1 MAARRF
7 TSEQHEAMAE
17 MREAGRTYGQIALA
31 FGCSESTAYWICL
44 KLGADRPD
52 AKPLAQRALGPEV
65 VQRNG
70 HAVRRYSAEEDA
82 QLLALSAE
90 GKGDSEIGRLIGRKP
105 NSVRARLMT
114 LARHEARSE
123 AA

>member
-1 MAARRF
+1 MPARRF
-7 TSEQHEAMAE
+7 TPEQHEQMAE
-17 MREAGRTYGQIALA
+17 MREKGRTYGQIALA

-44 KLGADRPD
+44 KYGADRPGSQ
-52 AKPLAQRALGPEV
+52 PLEPRARGPEV

-70 HAVRRYSAEEDA
+70 RAVRRYSAEEDA
-82 QLLALSAE
+82 QLLALASE
-90 GKGDSEIGRLIGRKP
+90 GKGDSEIGKLIGRRP